1 MQSAKRYLAQAVKV
15 NGDYFKSRLGLGY
28 VYLQLK
34 DSSKAVPQ
42 LEASMKL
49 MPTAPGAYFL
59 AQGYEQTGKTQQ
71 AVDLYGQL
79 AQADA
84 TGKYGQAATARLKA
98 LGVK

>member
-1 MQSAKRYLAQAVKV
+1 
-15 NGDYFKSRLGLGY
+15 
-28 VYLQLK
+28 
-34 DSSKAVPQ
+34 
-42 LEASMKL
+42 MKL